1 MQPLDL
7 LIVALATF
15 YCAYAI
21 SATHGPWHVFE
32 WLRLHIP
39 LGGLTSCLVCLSP
52 WLAALFYVL
61 MFTPL
66 YVAVNVLA
74 IAGASVLL
82 YRYTGGGAIDV

>member
-7 LIVALATF
+7 LIIALATF
-15 YCAYAI
+15 YCAFAI
-21 SATHGPWHVFE
+21 SATRGPWHVFE
-32 WLRLHIP
+32 WLRGHLP

-61 MFTPL
+61 IFTPL
-66 YVAVNVLA
+66 YVAVDVLA

-82 YRYTGGGAIDV
+82 WRYTGANNV

>member
-7 LIVALATF
+7 LIVALSTF

-32 WLRLHIP
+32 WLRAHLS

-52 WLAALFYVL
+52 WLAVLFYVL
-61 MFTPL
+61 ILTPL
-66 YVAVNVLA
+66 YVAVDVLA

-82 YRYTGGGAIDV
+82 WRYTGANNV

>member
-7 LIVALATF
+7 LIITLATF
-15 YCAYAI
+15 YAAYAI
-21 SATHGPWHVFE
+21 SWSHGPWEVFQ
-32 WLRLHIP
+32 WLRRRLP
-39 LGGLTSCLVCLSP
+39 LGGLTACLVCLAP

-66 YVAVNVLA
+66 YIAVNVLA

-82 YRYTGGGAIDV
+82 WRYTGGSHVD

>member
-1 MQPLDL
+1 MQPLNL
-7 LIVALATF
+7 LIIALATF

-21 SATHGPWHVFE
+21 SGTHGPWHVFE
-32 WLRLHIP
+32 WLRTHLP
-39 LGGLTSCLVCLSP
+39 LGGLTGCLVCLSP

-66 YVAVNVLA
+66 YVAVSVLA

-82 YRYTGGGAIDV
+82 WRYTGGLSI

>member
-7 LIVALATF
+7 LVVALATF

-32 WLRLHIP
+32 WLRAHLP
-39 LGGLTSCLVCLSP
+39 LGGLTACLVCLSP

-61 MFTPL
+61 MLTPL
-66 YVAVNVLA
+66 SPIGDILA
-74 IAGASVLL
+74 IAGASVFI
-82 YRYTGGGAIDV
+82 YRWTGGANV

>member
-7 LIVALATF
+7 LIITLATF
-15 YCAYAI
+15 YAAYAV
-21 SATHGPWHVFE
+21 SASSGPWSVFV
-32 WLRLHIP
+32 WLRNRLP
-39 LGGLTSCLVCLSP
+39 LGGLSACLVCLSP

-74 IAGASVLL
+74 IAGASVLVW
-82 YRYTGGGAIDV
+82 RYTGANNV

>member
-1 MQPLDL
+1 MTPLDL

-15 YCAYAI
+15 YVAYAV
-21 SATHGPWHVFE
+21 SWSHGPWNVFV
-32 WLRLHIP
+32 WLREHLP
-39 LGGLTSCLVCLSP
+39 LGGLTACLVCLAP

-74 IAGASVLL
+74 IAGTSVLL
-82 YRYTGGGAIDV
+82 WRYTGANNV

>member
-7 LIVALATF
+7 LIVSLATF

-32 WLRLHIP
+32 WLRTHVP
-39 LGGLTSCLVCLSP
+39 LGGLTACLVCMSP

-61 MFTPL
+61 MLTPL
-66 YVAVNVLA
+66 AVAVYVLA
-74 IAGASVLL
+74 VAGASVLVW
-82 YRYTGGGAIDV
+82 RYTGANNV